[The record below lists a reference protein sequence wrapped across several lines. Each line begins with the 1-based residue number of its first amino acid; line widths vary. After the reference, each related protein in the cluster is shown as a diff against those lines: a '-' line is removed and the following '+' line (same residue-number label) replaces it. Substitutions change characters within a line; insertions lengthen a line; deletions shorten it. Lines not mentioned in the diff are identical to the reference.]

1 MEEVLQILAERVRR
15 FTCNESTS
23 VTYDKA
29 RQLTS
34 SILYCMKEEI
44 TYNTTKKKCVALSVD
59 QKISASEAF
68 KLGLARKK
76 EKINEA
82 KVLYQD
88 ILKTFCFYENR
99 CYYDTIIKGMPAFFQ
114 KYDVEFDAV
123 NHILTLDYPLLYDV
137 KEESGIDLIYEYLY
151 KTQLEQKFLNKFS
164 NDILLE
170 ILDGYHEK
178 HSELIINI
186 CGLVLR
192 NAIGCMLTNKSI
204 YELNINDGDRQIL
217 KIISDDKSLKEL
229 EQILSSALD
238 KIIQE
243 EFDNEKKLLEYLKHD
258 IKEFAFEIKTYSDN
272 NCLEKLFLGKREER
286 VLSEVVFKDGISM
299 EDELLRKLIDE
310 MRESRFLSDKLIL
323 LMEQV
328 RSLSDLKE
336 ILKECFFEGEYNKV
350 FNLLSEGEVKILKDE
365 VFDKKEFDE
374 DLDGWENAL
383 LNF

>member
-1 MEEVLQILAERVRR
+1 
-15 FTCNESTS
+15 
-23 VTYDKA
+23 
-29 RQLTS
+29 
-34 SILYCMKEEI
+34 
-44 TYNTTKKKCVALSVD
+44 
-59 QKISASEAF
+59 
-68 KLGLARKK
+68 
-76 EKINEA
+76 
-82 KVLYQD
+82 
-88 ILKTFCFYENR
+88 
-99 CYYDTIIKGMPAFFQ
+99 MPAFFQ
-114 KYDVEFDAV
+114 KYDVEFDAM
-123 NHILTLDYPLLYDV
+123 NHILTLDYPLIYDV

-192 NAIGCMLTNKSI
+192 NAIGCMLTNKSV

-229 EQILSSALD
+229 EQILSSAID

-243 EFDNEKKLLEYLKHD
+243 EFDNEKKLSEYLKQD

-286 VLSEVVFKDGISM
+286 VVNEVVFKDGISM
-299 EDELLRKLIDE
+299 EDEVLRKLIDE
-310 MRESRFLSDKLIL
+310 MSESRVLSDKLIL

-336 ILKECFFEGEYNKV
+336 VLKECFFEGEYNKV
-350 FNLLSEGEVKILKDE
+350 FNLLSEGEVKILKNE
-365 VFDKKEFDE
+365 ISDKKEFDE
-374 DLDGWENAL
+374 GLEGWETAL